1 MVTVSEAIQLIT
13 NNVKSSAT
21 IKRSPISGALNCVL
35 VEDVFSPIS
44 MPPFRQSA
52 MDGYAICSHDNMEYT
67 VVGEV
72 AAGSGSYPHL
82 NPGEAVRIFT
92 GAPVPDTADRVV
104 IQEKV
109 QRQDNSIL
117 LEEPFRLGANI
128 RPVGEQL
135 YKGDTVMAAGM
146 RITPAGIGLLAGVG
160 VSEVAVATKPRGAIV
175 VTGDELK
182 AAGESLEHGQI
193 YESNG
198 AMLAAVLSDKGY
210 KDSEVLKAED
220 DLVVLTNTL
229 QRALSGADVVLVS
242 GGISVG
248 DYDFVK
254 TALNDLG
261 VEQVFYKVK
270 QKPGKPLLFGKKE
283 QKLVFALPGNPASAL
298 SCFYVYVLLALR
310 LWEGDKQ
317 ASTRFQFAK
326 IESNYHKKGDRA
338 QFLKAKTGIDNTVA
352 ILDGQASAMLQS
364 FAAADALVFLDEEV
378 SRIEQE
384 SLVPYLNIL

>member
-13 NNVKSSAT
+13 NNVKSSAKMEQRT
-21 IKRSPISGALNCVL
+21 LSSALDNVL
-35 VEDVFSPIS
+35 AADVVSPIS

-52 MDGYAICSHDNMEYT
+52 MDGYAICSHDSMEYT

-72 AAGSGSYPHL
+72 AAGSQDHPHL
-82 NPGEAVRIFT
+82 NRGEAVRIFT
-92 GAPVPDTADRVV
+92 GAAVPDTADRIV

-109 QRQDNSIL
+109 NRQEDHIL
-117 LEEPFRLGANI
+117 LEEAFRLGANI
-128 RPVGEQL
+128 RPIGEQL
-135 YKGDTVMAAGM
+135 HKGDPVMGAGM

-160 VSEVAVATKPRGAIV
+160 VAEVTVATKPRVAIV

-182 AAGESLEHGQI
+182 AAGEPLNRGQI

-210 KDSEVLKAED
+210 NDSQVLKAED
-220 DLVVLTNTL
+220 DLEVLTNTL
-229 QRALSGADVVLVS
+229 QQALTEADVVLVS

-254 TALNDLG
+254 TALNNLG
-261 VEQVFYKVK
+261 VQQVFYKVK

-317 ASTRFQFAK
+317 ASSRFQFAK

-338 QFLKAKTGIDNTVA
+338 QFLKAKKGADNTVA
-352 ILDGQASAMLQS
+352 ILDGQASSMLQS

-378 SRIEQE
+378 SYVDQE